1 MKIQYKLIPE
11 FFRVSFLSS
20 GDPEVYPSIFFK
32 FLLEISDG
40 RV

>member
-20 GDPEVYPSIFFK
+20 GDPEVYPLIFK